1 MSFYSKVLLFFV
13 YFKVCSD
20 YQYFMPSAFLSSF
33 CLKVLREL
41 RCFAFV
47 WTNKWSWIMLL
58 IIPQTKKYYNFLNMK
73 EFLEDLSKQ
82 LKDLIN
88 LTSMLSLDTNFRTLK
103 TNFIR
108 GFLLLDNF
116 KMKWNIRVFKYT
128 SGPPFP
134 LLFKGGRKYIL
145 SNPPFLWVASSIL

>member
-1 MSFYSKVLLFFV
+1 
-13 YFKVCSD
+13 
-20 YQYFMPSAFLSSF
+20 
-33 CLKVLREL
+33 
-41 RCFAFV
+41 
-47 WTNKWSWIMLL
+47 MLL

-116 KMKWNIRVFKYT
+116 KMK
-128 SGPPFP
+128 
-134 LLFKGGRKYIL
+134 
-145 SNPPFLWVASSIL
+145 